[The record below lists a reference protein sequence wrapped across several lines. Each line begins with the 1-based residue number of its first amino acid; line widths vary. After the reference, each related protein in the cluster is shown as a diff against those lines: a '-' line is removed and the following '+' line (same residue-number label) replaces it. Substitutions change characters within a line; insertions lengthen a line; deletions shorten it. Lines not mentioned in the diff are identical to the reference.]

1 MPVNDDAIN
10 NEQVFC
16 VFKSKNC
23 KNLIRIHGWLLLS
36 QTKLKFEFMY
46 STRVCFHY
54 CQGKKYMTVFDCV
67 VVTVIICR
75 LQSSTYMNLDSG
87 CVVPGGL

>member
-1 MPVNDDAIN
+1 
-10 NEQVFC
+10 
-16 VFKSKNC
+16 
-23 KNLIRIHGWLLLS
+23 
-36 QTKLKFEFMY
+36 
-46 STRVCFHY
+46 
-54 CQGKKYMTVFDCV
+54 MTVFDCV